1 MQIKLSDHFTYS
13 KLLRFTLPSIIMMI
27 ISSIYSVVDGLF
39 VSNLVGDMALSA
51 VNIMFPVTMILA
63 SFGFMLGTGGG
74 AIVART
80 MGEGNQDLA
89 NRYFSMIV
97 YTVLGLGIVLSVLS
111 AVFTEQIARLAGAS
125 SLLTPRKELCV
136 SPKPGFIPGS

>member
-1 MQIKLSDHFTYS
+1 
-13 KLLRFTLPSIIMMI
+13 
-27 ISSIYSVVDGLF
+27 
-39 VSNLVGDMALSA
+39 
-51 VNIMFPVTMILA
+51 MFPVSMILA